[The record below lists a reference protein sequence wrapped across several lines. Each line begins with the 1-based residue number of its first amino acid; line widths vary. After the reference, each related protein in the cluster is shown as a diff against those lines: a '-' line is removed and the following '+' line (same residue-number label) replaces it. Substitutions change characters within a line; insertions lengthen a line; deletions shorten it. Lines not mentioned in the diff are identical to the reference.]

1 MKNIISLMLAVVMS
15 VMLIGCSAEWDEL
28 MVSDN
33 HVSYNKGE
41 LPCQISVGVNQATV
55 SFNDFKTGMIFLNG
69 KYLDDFKDQWQYTI
83 CNLKSNEKYTILVTC
98 MVGEEVLSKTFEI
111 TTNVPFIT
119 QIGWHELDI
128 YNYEEKELDAICP
141 YPGGGFVD
149 DTYVSVRR
157 LDANGN
163 VMWRTEM
170 NVSDFAVSDEG
181 GIAVLGWASDDFV
194 SRIEPETGKVLY
206 ECRPT
211 DKEIMVKGVY
221 PCRDGGVVL
230 VGRKIIIHDD
240 ADVPNE
246 EYYYLGL
253 FDAKGKAIHEELGSE
268 ATCLYKIVEKV
279 GGGFIAM
286 GMKGEHAIALITFD
300 SKGKKV
306 SAVSEYSEYRASDFA
321 DFDVHEAK
329 RDKDGYMYFLINENI
344 YYNYYYTRSLVVKV
358 NPNGKIVWTRPL
370 VGDMSSC
377 ANTMYILDDNRL
389 CVAYGQDNWVHFNTV
404 IVTMTKDNE
413 ILRGDNLGVEI
424 PPVAM
429 FPLNDECTE
438 FRFYDQYGRILHV
451 NLEAQHE
458 EVPFVLREGW

>member
-1 MKNIISLMLAVVMS
+1 
-15 VMLIGCSAEWDEL
+15 
-28 MVSDN
+28 
-33 HVSYNKGE
+33 
-41 LPCQISVGVNQATV
+41 
-55 SFNDFKTGMIFLNG
+55 
-69 KYLDDFKDQWQYTI
+69 
-83 CNLKSNEKYTILVTC
+83 
-98 MVGEEVLSKTFEI
+98 
-111 TTNVPFIT
+111 
-119 QIGWHELDI
+119 
-128 YNYEEKELDAICP
+128 
-141 YPGGGFVD
+141 
-149 DTYVSVRR
+149 
-157 LDANGN
+157 
-163 VMWRTEM
+163 
-170 NVSDFAVSDEG
+170 
-181 GIAVLGWASDDFV
+181 
-194 SRIEPETGKVLY
+194 
-206 ECRPT
+206 
-211 DKEIMVKGVY
+211 
-221 PCRDGGVVL
+221 
-230 VGRKIIIHDD
+230 
-240 ADVPNE
+240 
-246 EYYYLGL
+246 
-253 FDAKGKAIHEELGSE
+253 
-268 ATCLYKIVEKV
+268 
-279 GGGFIAM
+279 
-286 GMKGEHAIALITFD
+286 MKGEHAIALITFD

-377 ANTMYILDDNRL
+377 ADTMYILDDNRL

-413 ILRGDNLGVEI
+413 ILRGDNLGVVI